1 VDRRGLDSKKHP
13 SRIPRG
19 TPRIVGIFHCPSLS
33 SEVRT
38 GGEKRNCFLGI
49 VLAEPLVIMR
59 VLMSLL
65 NDRRGSTFTE
75 YLVAVGVFGIAVGAM
90 LTTKAQV
97 LIVDYANARDL
108 VFLPAL

>member
-1 VDRRGLDSKKHP
+1 MTAVLR
-13 SRIPRG
+13 
-19 TPRIVGIFHCPSLS
+19 SL
-33 SEVRT
+33 
-38 GGEKRNCFLGI
+38 C
-49 VLAEPLVIMR
+49 
-59 VLMSLL
+59 

>member
-1 VDRRGLDSKKHP
+1 
-13 SRIPRG
+13 
-19 TPRIVGIFHCPSLS
+19 
-33 SEVRT
+33 
-38 GGEKRNCFLGI
+38 
-49 VLAEPLVIMR
+49 
-59 VLMSLL
+59 MSLL

>member
-1 VDRRGLDSKKHP
+1 MV
-13 SRIPRG
+13 SR
-19 TPRIVGIFHCPSLS
+19 S
-33 SEVRT
+33 
-38 GGEKRNCFLGI
+38 EKRKCFIGT
-49 VLAEPLVIMR
+49 VLAEAPDIMR
-59 VLMSLL
+59 VLEALL